1 MEIRFP
7 LILDGATGTELQK
20 RGYGGDVSAEQWTLE
35 HPDVIVDIQRGYV
48 AAGSQVLYTPTF
60 GANRQKLEERS
71 IFNQTADY
79 NRRLAALSR
88 EAAGGRAWIAG
99 DLAPT
104 GLFLAPLGEASFEDL
119 VDIYTEQAAGLEAA
133 GVDLYVIETMMT
145 LSDARAA
152 VLAVRSVSDKPIFVS
167 FTCDES
173 GRSLSGT
180 DVTAALTVLQGMG
193 ISAFGL
199 NCSTG
204 PEQMLVQL
212 RRLREY
218 ARVPLIAKPNAGM
231 PITVGGKTVYDCT
244 PEEFTAFVQP
254 MLAAGVAVFGGC
266 CGTNPDYIRALHG
279 AVHTMMPGARDIHH
293 GSFLCTPTMP
303 LEISGV
309 RVIGERINPTGKK
322 SFQQALLA
330 GNLDYIVDV
339 AIAQVD
345 AGAQILDVNVG
356 YPGVDEVAMLPRVV
370 KKLQEAVDVPL
381 QLDSTNAAALE
392 AALRVYNGKAAVNSV
407 NGEEKALQTL
417 LPVVKKYGAAV
428 VGLALD
434 EKGLPKTAAERV
446 AIARRIVDAAER
458 FGIPRED
465 VFIDC
470 LTLTVSA
477 QQDQADAIQ

>member
-20 RGYGGDVSAEQWTLE
+20 HGYAGDVSAEQWTLA

-88 EAAGGRAWIAG
+88 QAADGKAWIAG

-104 GLFLAPLGEASFEDL
+104 GLCLAPLGEASFEDL

-167 FTCDES
+167 FTCDEN

-231 PITVGGKTVYDCT
+231 PITVGG
-244 PEEFTAFVQP
+244 
-254 MLAAGVAVFGGC
+254 C
-266 CGTNPDYIRALHG
+266 CGTTAEHIAALH
-279 AVHTMMPGARDIHH
+279 AALKDAKFVPPAPKHTELLPAATEK
-293 GSFLCTPTMP
+293 LPCYLPT
-303 LEISGV
+303 
-309 RVIGERINPTGKK
+309 
-322 SFQQALLA
+322 
-330 GNLDYIVDV
+330 
-339 AIAQVD
+339 D
-345 AGAQILDVNVG
+345 AGHGPVLTAGPDLEDRLADALDG
-356 YPGVDEVAMLPRVV
+356 SEPMVALRVAAWEDIDA
-370 KKLQEAVDVPL
+370 LTDVQYLLSKPL
-381 QLDSTNAAALE
+381 CLVCDDAELLE
-392 AALRVYNGKAAVNSV
+392 AALRAYQGRALYEGTLPEAA
-407 NGEEKALQTL
+407 L
-417 LPVVKKYGAAV
+417 LPLCDRYG
-428 VGLALD
+428 LL
-434 EKGLPKTAAERV
+434 
-446 AIARRIVDAAER
+446 I
-458 FGIPRED
+458 
-465 VFIDC
+465 
-470 LTLTVSA
+470 
-477 QQDQADAIQ
+477 